1 LIFELHF
8 AAPEPKIPLGGEPV
22 QILIVDDSRIMRN
35 IVKKTLLTLNFEAD
49 DFLEA
54 ADGEEAFGILEKKS
68 ISLLLLDWNMPNLNG
83 LQLVLRLR
91 SLVRYQDLPIIMVTS
106 EAAKYNIVEA
116 VKAGVTDYLV
126 KPVNEKSLEEKLR
139 SALQRGHA

>member
-1 LIFELHF
+1 
-8 AAPEPKIPLGGEPV
+8 V

-35 IVKKTLLTLNFEAD
+35 IVKKTLLTLNFEAG

>member
-1 LIFELHF
+1 M
-8 AAPEPKIPLGGEPV
+8 

-35 IVKKTLLTLNFEAD
+35 IVKKTLLTLNFETD
-49 DFLEA
+49 DFIEA
-54 ADGEEAFGILEKKS
+54 ADGEEAFEILEKNS

-91 SLVRYQDLPIIMVTS
+91 ALPRYQNLPIIMVTS

-116 VKAGVTDYLV
+116 VKAGVNDYIV
-126 KPVNEKSLEEKLR
+126 KPVNEKNLEEKLR
-139 SALQRGHA
+139 GALQRNHA

>member
-1 LIFELHF
+1 M
-8 AAPEPKIPLGGEPV
+8 

-49 DFLEA
+49 NFFEA
-54 ADGEEAFGILEKKS
+54 ADGEEAFEILEKNS

-91 SLVRYQDLPIIMVTS
+91 ALPRYQDLPIIMVTS

-116 VKAGVTDYLV
+116 VKAGVNDYLV
-126 KPVNEKSLEEKLR
+126 KPVNEKNLEEKLR
-139 SALQRGHA
+139 SALQRNHA